1 MRKTTAQPLLVRDL
15 TLTFGG
21 VKALSEV
28 TFTVK
33 PGTVHA
39 LIGPNGAGKSS
50 LFNVISG
57 IYPATSGSVT
67 YGDQLITGMRADH
80 IARLGVGRTFQN
92 IALSSSDTV
101 IENLMVARHRLTH
114 SGYLS
119 AALAMPRVRRED
131 VLHRKRVVEIAEFI
145 GIVPLLDQPAG
156 RLSYGQRKRVEL
168 ARAVAT
174 EPDLLLLDEPAAGL
188 PTHEKD
194 ELSGLVRAISAGIRA
209 TVLLVEHDMP
219 LVMGVADHITVLNF
233 GRVIADGVPAQIQED
248 PAVIAAYLGTTTA
261 APPTEALR
269 PPTEQPRPANQK
281 V

>member
-1 MRKTTAQPLLVRDL
+1 L

-21 VKALSEV
+21 VKALSGV

-50 LFNVISG
+50 MFNVISG
-57 IYPATSGSVT
+57 IYPVTSGSVT

-101 IENLMVARHRLTH
+101 LENLMVARHRLTH

-168 ARAVAT
+168 ARALFS

-194 ELSGLVRAISAGIRA
+194 ELSSLVRAISAGIGA

-233 GRVIADGVPAQIQED
+233 GRVIADGVPAEIQHD

-261 APPTEALR
+261 APPTEVLR
-269 PPTEQPRPANQK
+269 PLTEHPRHANQK